1 MKKMVFALFATL
13 AAPAIVS
20 AAMAEHVGRKKIDG
34 IDVLTYPTAIHDV
47 VTILGALPAGTALAL
62 ANRQNVSVAVLTA
75 MMLDQGTTKE
85 DKFAIAKRLE
95 GVGATIQF
103 TTRDQP
109 LRIQARCLKKDLPLV
124 LELMAE
130 QLRSPAFNASEF
142 ERVRQQYIGELKNR
156 SDDVQARSSEAFR
169 RAVFPAGHPNYAAST
184 AESLAAAQNVTLE
197 QVKAFHHEHYGPS
210 HMTLVLVGDVNLAQA
225 RSAMGTAFRGWKGG
239 TDYLRDSEPATLS
252 QPPEHTTTVDIPGKT
267 STVLTIG
274 QATGL
279 RDKDPESLALDVGT
293 VVLGSGFTGRLMH
306 AVRDQEGLTYGVGAQ
321 LANNVFS
328 DGSWQVSGSFAPQL
342 LDRGTISTQRE
353 VQRWWKDGIT
363 DQELAARKTFLVG
376 SYQVGLATT
385 SEMAGML
392 LNTVLTGRDLTW
404 LDEYPKAIQTLT
416 LEQVNTA
423 IKRHLDPDK
432 MVVIKAG
439 TLPSS

>member
-156 SDDVQARSSEAFR
+156 SLRAIEAF
-169 RAVFPAGHPNYAAST
+169 PC
-184 AESLAAAQNVTLE
+184 
-197 QVKAFHHEHYGPS
+197 
-210 HMTLVLVGDVNLAQA
+210 LVHFLVDDGAKKSRPL
-225 RSAMGTAFRGWKGG
+225 G
-239 TDYLRDSEPATLS
+239 
-252 QPPEHTTTVDIPGKT
+252 I
-267 STVLTIG
+267 
-274 QATGL
+274 
-279 RDKDPESLALDVGT
+279 LDD
-293 VVLGSGFTGRLMH
+293 LLDLQLPMRH
-306 AVRDQEGLTYGVGAQ
+306 AVGEP
-321 LANNVFS
+321 LAF
-328 DGSWQVSGSFAPQL
+328 DAPRRQ
-342 LDRGTISTQRE
+342 
-353 VQRWWKDGIT
+353 
-363 DQELAARKTFLVG
+363 
-376 SYQVGLATT
+376 
-385 SEMAGML
+385 
-392 LNTVLTGRDLTW
+392 
-404 LDEYPKAIQTLT
+404 
-416 LEQVNTA
+416 
-423 IKRHLDPDK
+423 
-432 MVVIKAG
+432 
-439 TLPSS
+439 